1 MEPILQVQHL
11 THTYSVGTPFQR
23 SAVEDMSFD
32 VYDGEFLGII
42 GHTGSGKSTLMNIIG
57 ALDRPTEGEY
67 LLDDI
72 AIDQAGDG
80 QLSSIRNEK
89 IGFVFQTFNLIP
101 RTSALKNVELPMLYA
116 GMPRSKRTARAK
128 QLLGMVQMEER
139 MDHMPNELSG
149 GQKQRVAIAG
159 VIPAIILADEPTGAL
174 DSSTGRLVMDLFH
187 KLHREQGKTIV
198 LITHNQELAEETQRI
213 VTIRDGQVVD
223 VRAGSQVL
231 PEESIYCHSSS
242 AAAGEGGSV

>member
-1 MEPILQVQHL
+1 
-11 THTYSVGTPFQR
+11 
-23 SAVEDMSFD
+23 
-32 VYDGEFLGII
+32 
-42 GHTGSGKSTLMNIIG
+42 MNIIG

-149 GQKQRVAIAG
+149 GQKQRVAIARAMAND
-159 VIPAIILADEPTGAL
+159 PAIILADEPTGNL
-174 DSSTGRLVMDLFH
+174 DSKTSMDVILLMQSISRQFH
-187 KLHREQGKTIV
+187 QTTIM
-198 LITHNQELAEETQRI
+198 ITHNEEIAQMADR
-213 VTIRDGQVVD
+213 TIRIEDGKVVSGG
-223 VRAGSQVL
+223 VRYAR
-231 PEESIYCHSSS
+231 
-242 AAAGEGGSV
+242 